1 MNKSKMIAA
10 MTIILIF
17 GIAASFSFSGVF
29 AADSPDR
36 RFNVGDILNLTSKRG
51 IAIVAEDGEI
61 TRKNA
66 SLSMTIEITEI
77 KERGFK
83 FEVKSG
89 AIEIEGKEIGLNEA
103 EGGLKKE
110 RFRGAFIIIKGDVN
124 DGEFNLRGIS
134 TFRKDRIVTA
144 LQGPLAVDDTL
155 YFLRFSVALNG
166 A

>member
-10 MTIILIF
+10 TTIILIF
-17 GIAASFSFSGVF
+17 GIAASVSFSGVF
-29 AADSPDR
+29 ADDSPDR
-36 RFNVGDILNLTSKRG
+36 RFNAGDILNLTSKRG

-66 SLSMTIEITEI
+66 SLTMTIEITET

-83 FEVKSG
+83 FEVKNG
-89 AIEIEGKEIGLNEA
+89 AIGIEGREFILNEA

-134 TFRKDRIVTA
+134 TFRRGKIVTGI
-144 LQGPLAVDDTL
+144 QGPLAVDDTL
-155 YFLRFSVALNG
+155 YFLRFSVALNE